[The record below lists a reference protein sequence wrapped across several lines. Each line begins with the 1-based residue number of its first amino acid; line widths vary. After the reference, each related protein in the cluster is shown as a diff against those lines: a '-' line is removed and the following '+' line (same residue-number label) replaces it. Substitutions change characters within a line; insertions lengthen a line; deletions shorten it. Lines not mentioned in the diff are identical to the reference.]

1 MFLQQHLKTKYIMK
15 SKIGRNI
22 RYSSSFEIQSLY
34 VEEDIYFTL
43 FVVNILKFIKKIGMP
58 ARFYQLEKLFFD

>member
-1 MFLQQHLKTKYIMK
+1 MK